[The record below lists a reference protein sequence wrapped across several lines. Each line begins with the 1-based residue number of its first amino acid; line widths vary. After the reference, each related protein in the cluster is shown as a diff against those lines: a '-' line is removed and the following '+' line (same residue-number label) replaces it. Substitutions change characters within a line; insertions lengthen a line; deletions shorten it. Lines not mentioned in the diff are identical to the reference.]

1 MENANISIR
10 GAAMNVTMITELKII
25 NAVIMDTVGI
35 VLGQNIMVTVKESV
49 ADTQKK
55 TPQRLL
61 RMPWNQVKLVSYLEI
76 DCIKKV
82 VRMKIASLKLNIVS
96 GWSIWSYFRT
106 EYDGIG
112 WRRNVYEGENQNVRQ

>member
-61 RMPWNQVKLVSYLEI
+61 RMP
-76 DCIKKV
+76 
-82 VRMKIASLKLNIVS
+82 
-96 GWSIWSYFRT
+96 
-106 EYDGIG
+106 
-112 WRRNVYEGENQNVRQ
+112 